1 MTPNRPRAAK
11 SGNDHSIPNNSHSGS
26 TGNNRNPSLEKLKRK
41 WKPYSQLTWQEKK
54 ELEDRD
60 DLRSGTKASQGLP
73 LVPNRRFLKRRAI
86 RIQDFR
92 PAAPKNTTQFLLEE
106 HQGASPEV
114 TVDVVSLEADE
125 SGDSLPGERYA
136 SFSYGFEKN
145 YENSLYDGLKLKDK
159 GQLLDHIRE
168 LHEEIE
174 NLRTQNHQLR
184 RVRQSLNGPLIASPP
199 KG

>member
-1 MTPNRPRAAK
+1 MQKRRKVDKKGIHTKGSTQDHSCEESNLENVSIDGHDQTNCGNVTTPTMTPNRPRAAK

-125 SGDSLPGERYA
+125 SGDSLPGE
-136 SFSYGFEKN
+136 S
-145 YENSLYDGLKLKDK
+145 
-159 GQLLDHIRE
+159 
-168 LHEEIE
+168 
-174 NLRTQNHQLR
+174 
-184 RVRQSLNGPLIASPP
+184 
-199 KG
+199 